1 DPAAWKYLQC
11 SGAYNASMC
20 CPNGATLC
28 ALILLRAQFMRRFA
42 RKDVRVRRRVRRA
55 HRQARIEAILLPLRL
70 DAI

>member
-1 DPAAWKYLQC
+1 
-11 SGAYNASMC
+11 
-20 CPNGATLC
+20 
-28 ALILLRAQFMRRFA
+28 MRRFA